1 MANRWT
7 QAATILPPTIKVC
20 GKRLLPFSLRHRVAL
35 EAIDSPIL
43 SLDKAFGALDVIR
56 AVRILASHN
65 LEEMRV
71 DQMTFLEGYHL
82 QRMRWSK
89 RLLKI
94 EAYKLMVYFGEQS
107 LWPRFWEKDSEGHGS
122 NGGFPWELSVVAALV
137 RNGHST
143 EEAWTMPESAAIWLH
158 MAHAKAAGSKV
169 DIVSEDEWSAMEKHK
184 LEMASKSAA

>member
-1 MANRWT
+1 VANRWT

-20 GKRLLPFSLRHRVAL
+20 GRRLLPFSLRHRVAL

-71 DQMTFLEGYHL
+71 GKLTLREGYHL

-107 LWPRFWEKDSEGHGS
+107 LWPRFWEKNSEGHGS
-122 NGGFPWELSVVAALV
+122 NGGFPWELAVVAALV

-169 DIVSEDEWSAMEKHK
+169 DIVSEDEWLAMEKHK

>member
-7 QAATILPPTIKVC
+7 QAATILPPTLKVC
-20 GKRLLPFSLRHRVAL
+20 GRRLLPFSLRHRVAL
-35 EAIDSPIL
+35 EAIDSPVL
-43 SLDKAFGALDVIR
+43 SLDKPFGALDVIR

-71 DQMTFLEGYHL
+71 GQMTFLEGYHL

-107 LWPRFWEKDSEGHGS
+107 LWPRFWEKDSAGQTS

-158 MAHAKAAGSKV
+158 MAHAKANGSKV
-169 DIVSEDEWSAMEKHK
+169 DIVSDEEWEAMEKHK
-184 LEMASKSAA
+184 LQMATKRAA